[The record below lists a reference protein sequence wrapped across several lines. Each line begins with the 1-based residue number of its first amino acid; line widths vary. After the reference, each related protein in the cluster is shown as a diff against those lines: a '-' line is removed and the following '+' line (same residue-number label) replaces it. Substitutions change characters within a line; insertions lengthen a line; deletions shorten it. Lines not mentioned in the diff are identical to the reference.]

1 MHNLLS
7 IYCSFM
13 ADRGLLWKPTTVFSR
28 ILHIKDASL
37 SSLDQFFYSSL
48 SLPLFHFS
56 CFTVK
61 SQTAASSLFTAV
73 HVEGCNNV
81 TSWMDKLSDWNRW
94 DAQARA
100 IPTPTTHTRTVAMRN
115 CILKI
120 VKAKILLLDY
130 QLFVWSVSPTP
141 KLTLFTVI

>member
-1 MHNLLS
+1 MRNLLS
-7 IYCSFM
+7 TYCSFM
-13 ADRGLLWKPTTVFSR
+13 ADRGLLWKPTTAFSR

-73 HVEGCNNV
+73 HVKGCNNA

-94 DAQARA
+94 DAQARV
-100 IPTPTTHTRTVAMRN
+100 IPTPTTHTSTLAMTN
-115 CILKI
+115 CIFKI
-120 VKAKILLLDY
+120 VEEKILPLDCP
-130 QLFVWSVSPTP
+130 LFVWSDSTTP
-141 KLTLFTVI
+141 KHTQFTVI